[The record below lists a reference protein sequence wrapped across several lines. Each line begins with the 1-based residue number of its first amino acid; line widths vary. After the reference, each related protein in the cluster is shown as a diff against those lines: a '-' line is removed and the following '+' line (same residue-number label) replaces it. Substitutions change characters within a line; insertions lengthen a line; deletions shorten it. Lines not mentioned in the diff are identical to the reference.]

1 MEQKNF
7 EVINTANA
15 KFVYLEDEKKLVS
28 MQPART
34 TYYLDEDKAEQ
45 TFILGGDESQTHR
58 LALDGKYYVSEAAF
72 AGGASLPRE
81 NAVRPDKLDDIMKSL
96 FRAYLVKEDETGPF
110 VWVYENG
117 QATKWRI
124 ENHAEKVVIDHING
138 KVDCGIEL
146 PETYFDPEEVYK
158 YNDYV
163 VQEKDG
169 KTKVREGVYR
179 RLFLT
184 DEQNALVD
192 KLQEAIDECTK
203 GGISIDFDYADN
215 SVTCF
220 NIKNIKEFG
229 YCPSVD
235 EETEESYP
243 LDLSRAGRCLKRIGD
258 YNTDDGDMA
267 FVIKKS
273 TKK

>member
-15 KFVYLEDEKKLVS
+15 KFVYLEDKKKLVS
-28 MQPART
+28 MQPAQT

-58 LALDGKYYVSEAAF
+58 LALDDKYYVSEAAF
-72 AGGASLPRE
+72 AGGASIPRE
-81 NAVRPDKLDDIMKSL
+81 NAVRPDKLDDIMKNL
-96 FRAYLVKEDETGPF
+96 FRAYLVKTDETGPF

-124 ENHAEKVVIDHING
+124 ENHAEKVIIDHING
-138 KVDCGIEL
+138 KVDCGFEL
-146 PETYFDPEEVYK
+146 PDAYFDPEEVYK

-184 DEQNALVD
+184 DKQNALVD
-192 KLQEAIDECTK
+192 KLQAVIDECNK
-203 GGISIDFDYADN
+203 AGVAIDFDYSD
-215 SVTCF
+215 STVTCF
-220 NIKNIKEFG
+220 NRNGIKDYGWEPP
-229 YCPSVD
+229 YD
-235 EETEESYP
+235 EDNDKTYR
-243 LDLSRAGRCLKRIGD
+243 LDLSRAGRALSGIG
-258 YNTDDGDMA
+258 YINTEGNSVE
-267 FVIKKS
+267 FVIVKPDED
-273 TKK
+273 